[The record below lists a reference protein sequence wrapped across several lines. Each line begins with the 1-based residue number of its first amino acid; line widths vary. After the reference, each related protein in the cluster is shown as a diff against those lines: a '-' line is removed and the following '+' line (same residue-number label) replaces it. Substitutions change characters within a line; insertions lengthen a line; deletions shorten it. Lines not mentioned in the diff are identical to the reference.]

1 MDKVVMVDQ
10 YESDWRVIRMENQQM
25 RKDNQKMI
33 DQALTP
39 EVRAFL
45 PEMLQRMAE
54 IRKANALETY
64 VYEQKALGD
73 ELQKRHEET
82 FQKLYQQLQEAEQS
96 IITLDAKRE
105 QQSKEMFE

>member
-1 MDKVVMVDQ
+1 MVDQ

-54 IRKANALETY
+54 IRKVNALETY
-64 VYEQKALGD
+64 VYEQKALAD

-82 FQKLYQQLQEAEQS
+82 FQKLYQQLQEAEQN